1 MQNFPAELDAL
12 VAAGKAKI
20 LNAPR
25 VMALNNLAAGSGTT
39 TLTPQ
44 SVHVG
49 EGAIEFQTHL
59 GSKAAPV
66 KTASV
71 KATAYLAQHS
81 GSVVTPTINND
92 GSITLFLRT
101 GTTLSLKGDSN
112 TEAFIPLQ
120 SDNVIQSVVN
130 VRDGETV
137 AIAGLKT
144 RLQGKESTNAAE
156 RIRVYFVTARVVKR
170 AE

>member
-12 VAAGKAKI
+12 VAAGKAEI

-25 VMALNNLAAGSGTT
+25 VTALNNLAAGSGTT

-44 SVHVG
+44 SVRVG
-49 EGAIEFQTHL
+49 EGAIEFQANL

-66 KTASV
+66 KA
-71 KATAYLAQHS
+71 AAYLAQHS
-81 GSVVTPTINND
+81 GFVVTPTINND
-92 GSITLFLRT
+92 GSIALFLRT
-101 GTTLSLKGDSN
+101 GTTLSLKGASD

-144 RLQGKESTNAAE
+144 RLQGKESTNVAE
-156 RIRVYFVTARVVKR
+156 RIHVYFVTARVINR